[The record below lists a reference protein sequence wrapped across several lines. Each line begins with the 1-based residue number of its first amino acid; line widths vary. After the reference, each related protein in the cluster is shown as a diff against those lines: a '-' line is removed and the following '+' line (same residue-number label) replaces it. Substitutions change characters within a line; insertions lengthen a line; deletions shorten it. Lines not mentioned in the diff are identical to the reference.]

1 MLDLELDTA
10 PETTP
15 ISVAEA
21 KANMQITHDEHDGTI
36 SDMIAGAVGH
46 LDGYS
51 GVLGRAL
58 VEQTWVLHLDHFP
71 TTPNQ
76 RIRLPLPPLIGVEEI
91 AYIDPDG
98 VDQVLDAGLYK
109 VLAGERS
116 QVEPA
121 YGETWPAT
129 RRESRAVS
137 IKFTCGWAV
146 PAQGATWPTKLA
158 PIRRALLLI
167 VGDLYENREAQ
178 VVSTGVVSAVQNPR
192 VQDLL
197 RLLKIPRV

>member
-36 SDMIAGAVGH
+36 GDMIAGAVGH

-146 PAQGATWPTKLA
+146 PAVAATWPTKFA

-197 RLLKIPRV
+197 RPIKIPRV